1 MPGLS
6 PLGAAIAL
14 YLAAINLLAFA
25 AMALDKAKARASRRR
40 IPEAMLLQLA
50 LIGGSPGT
58 LVAQQVLRHKTR
70 KEPFRSRLLA
80 ILAFHLLVL
89 VALALALRLGSA

>member
-1 MPGLS
+1 MPDLS
-6 PLGAAIAL
+6 SLGAAIAL

-25 AMALDKAKARASRRR
+25 AIALDKAKARASRRR
-40 IPEAMLLQLA
+40 IPEATLLRLA
-50 LIGGSPGT
+50 LIGGSLGA